1 MALEYPDIICE
12 YIEAAQRYESD
23 GVQIVP
29 SLEPAEIPIDG
40 YAMLILLLQ
49 SAIDVPTEV
58 VVRPEPP
65 VAGRL
70 RGTPLLEIG
79 DAELRVRLE
88 SAQVGALYVPVK
100 VATGAREGQY
110 ELQLHVTVKAE
121 RAARRIRPPQKP
133 DGFRDELLD
142 DLVGL
147 DLGRVLGVRYTTT
160 PTRKIALP
168 FAIAR
173 RAEPP
178 QPPPTSASKF
188 ETLWRV
194 EDMDWQIKAQREV
207 TERRTYIADAMATE
221 PLYAGLL
228 IEGHERCARAG
239 IQLRIGEAIALSKVL
254 TFAARHFVDNDAIA
268 DGLLVPIWEIA
279 LRLGVST
286 DDPRWVVRKIGF
298 GHLTRLAV
306 ALSFGLI
313 AKAINAQP
321 WGLEERR
328 GLIQEISSR
337 LDGGDSLP
345 VELLYIP
352 LLAAS
357 SIIAQ
362 QVSIPGENLRQSL
375 ELLKAAKQARA
386 EVFADPEL
394 AQSSALIDRLLETA
408 LAHSAA

>member
-1 MALEYPDIICE
+1 MAVEYPDIICE

-29 SLEPAEIPIDG
+29 SLEPAEIPVDG

-49 SAIDVPTEV
+49 SAIDVPTEIV
-58 VVRPEPP
+58 VKPEPP

-79 DAELRVRLE
+79 SPELRVRLE
-88 SAQVGALYVPVK
+88 PAQVGALYVPVK
-100 VATGAREGQY
+100 VVAGAREGQY
-110 ELQLHVTVKAE
+110 ELQLHVTVKVEGPAQ
-121 RAARRIRPPQKP
+121 RVRPSQRT

-147 DLGRVLGVRYTTT
+147 DLGRVLGVRYTAT

-173 RAEPP
+173 RAEAP
-178 QPPPTSASKF
+178 QESPTSASKF
-188 ETLWRV
+188 EPLWRI
-194 EDMDWQIKAQREV
+194 EDFALQSKAQRQVAEKRPDI
-207 TERRTYIADAMATE
+207 TSALAAE

-228 IEGHERCARAG
+228 VEGHERCTRVG
-239 IQLRIGEAIALSKVL
+239 IQPRIGEGIALSKIL
-254 TFAARHFVDNDAIA
+254 TFAARRFVGNDAIA
-268 DGLLVPIWEIA
+268 DGLLVPIWETA
-279 LRLGVST
+279 LRLDLPI
-286 DDPRWVVRKIGF
+286 DDPLWVVRKVGF

-313 AKAINAQP
+313 AKVLNTQP

-328 GLIQEISSR
+328 GLIQEISNR
-337 LDGGDSLP
+337 LDGGEPLP
-345 VELLYIP
+345 IELLYIP

-357 SIIAQ
+357 TVIAWQ
-362 QVSIPGENLRQSL
+362 ISAPGEDPRQSL
-375 ELLKAAKQARA
+375 ELLKAAKRARA

-394 AQSSALIDRLLETA
+394 VQSSALIDRLLETA
-408 LAHSAA
+408 LAQSAG

>member
-1 MALEYPDIICE
+1 MAVEYPDIICE

-23 GVQIVP
+23 GIQIVP
-29 SLEPAEIPIDG
+29 SLEPAEIPVDG

-49 SAIDVPTEV
+49 SAINVPTEV
-58 VVRPEPP
+58 LVKLEPP
-65 VAGRL
+65 VAGRF
-70 RGTPLLEIG
+70 RGTPLLELG
-79 DAELRVRLE
+79 SPELRVRLE
-88 SAQVGALYVPVK
+88 PAQVGALYVPIK
-100 VATGAREGQY
+100 AVATAREGQY

-121 RAARRIRPPQKP
+121 GAAQRVRLPQKS

-147 DLGRVLGVRYTTT
+147 DLGRVLGVRYVAT

-173 RAEPP
+173 RAEVP
-178 QPPPTSASKF
+178 QQPPTSASKF
-188 ETLWRV
+188 EPLWRV
-194 EDMDWQIKAQREV
+194 EDLTLQIKAQQEII
-207 TERRTYIADAMATE
+207 ERRVSIIDALAAE
-221 PLYAGLL
+221 PLYAALL
-228 IEGHERCARAG
+228 VEGHERCTHAG
-239 IQLRIGEAIALSKVL
+239 IHLRVGEAIALSKIL
-254 TFAARHFVDNDAIA
+254 TFTACRFLNNDAIT
-268 DGLLVPIWEIA
+268 DGLLVPIWETA
-279 LRLGVST
+279 LRLGLPT
-286 DDPRWVVRKIGF
+286 DDPLWVVRKMGF

-313 AKAINAQP
+313 AKALNTQL

-345 VELLYIP
+345 IELLYIP

-357 SIIAQ
+357 TVIAWET
-362 QVSIPGENLRQSL
+362 SAPGESPRQSL

-394 AQSSALIDRLLETA
+394 AQPSALIDRLLESA
-408 LAHSAA
+408 LAHSTA

>member
-29 SLEPAEIPIDG
+29 SLEPAEIPVDG

-49 SAIDVPTEV
+49 SALNVPTEV
-58 VVRPEPP
+58 VIRPEPP

-79 DAELRVRLE
+79 DAELRVRLQP
-88 SAQVGALYVPVK
+88 AQVGALYVPVK
-100 VATGAREGQY
+100 AVAGAREGQY
-110 ELQLHVTVKAE
+110 ELHLHVTVKAE
-121 RAARRIRPPQKP
+121 GIAQRIRPPQKS

-147 DLGRVLGVRYTTT
+147 DLGRVLGVRYTVT

-173 RAEPP
+173 RAETP

-188 ETLWRV
+188 EGLWRI
-194 EDMDWQIKAQREV
+194 EDIDWQLKAQQEV
-207 TERRTYIADAMATE
+207 TARRIHIIEALAPE

-228 IEGHERCARAG
+228 VEGHERCAHAG
-239 IQLRIGEAIALSKVL
+239 IHLRVGEAIALSKIL
-254 TFAARHFVDNDAIA
+254 TFTAHRFVANDAIA

-279 LRLGVST
+279 LRLDMPT
-286 DDPRWVVRKIGF
+286 DDPLWVVRKAGF

-313 AKAINAQP
+313 AKAFNTQP

-328 GLIQEISSR
+328 GLIQEISGR
-337 LDGGDSLP
+337 LDGGDPLP

-357 SIIAQ
+357 TVVARQICA
-362 QVSIPGENLRQSL
+362 PGENAQQSL
-375 ELLKAAKQARA
+375 ELLKAAKLARA

-394 AQSSALIDRLLETA
+394 AQSSALIDRLLDTVLTHSTA
-408 LAHSAA
+408 